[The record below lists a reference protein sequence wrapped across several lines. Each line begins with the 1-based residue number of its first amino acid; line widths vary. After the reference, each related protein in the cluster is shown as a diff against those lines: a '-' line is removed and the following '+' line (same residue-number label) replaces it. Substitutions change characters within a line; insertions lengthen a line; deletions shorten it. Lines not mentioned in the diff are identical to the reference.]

1 MQRWRKWC
9 VFSIEIL
16 VFSAKELAKKKLFV
30 LNKERE
36 TPIYRGDDKF
46 EILQSLVIIGLL
58 KDC

>member
-1 MQRWRKWC
+1 
-9 VFSIEIL
+9 L